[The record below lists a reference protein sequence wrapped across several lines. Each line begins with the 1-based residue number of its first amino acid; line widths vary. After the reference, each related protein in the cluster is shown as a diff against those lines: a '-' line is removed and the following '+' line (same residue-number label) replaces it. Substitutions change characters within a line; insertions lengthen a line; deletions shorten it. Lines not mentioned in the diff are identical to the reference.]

1 MSDSLLLTPPA
12 SLIYNVHMASDTGNI
27 FLIGLMG
34 VGKSTIGKRL
44 AKKLQKTFV
53 DSDKEVEKRTG
64 ASIEL
69 IFDIEGE
76 EGFRKRESDI
86 IDELTSRDDIV
97 LATGGGAVLLPENRE
112 RLSTRG
118 RVVYLKAP
126 VEVLARRMADDRKR
140 PLLQSN
146 DPQQKLQALQDE
158 REPFYLEIADVIIMT
173 DDLPLKHVVN
183 RVLERLEQNADHN
196 G

>member
-1 MSDSLLLTPPA
+1 MVPGSE
-12 SLIYNVHMASDTGNI
+12 NI
-27 FLIGLMG
+27 FLVGLMG

-86 IDELTSRDDIV
+86 LDELTARDGII

-112 RLSTRG
+112 RLSARG

-126 VEVLARRMADDRKR
+126 VEVLARRMSGDRKR
-140 PLLQSN
+140 PLLQDS
-146 DPQQKLQALQDE
+146 DPLEKLQALQNE
-158 REPFYLEIADVIIMT
+158 REPFYLEIADVIIVT

-183 RVLERLEQNADHN
+183 KVLESLEQNANHN